1 MMKVGFIGTGN
12 MTSAIVKGIVAS
24 GQIPKEN
31 LYLSNRTPEKRDRL
45 ASETGATVCSSNEEL
60 VSTVDVVILAIK
72 PNLFSTVLPELAPL
86 LIEHNPVVVSIAA
99 GISLAQMH
107 SMIGQDSAMRI
118 IRVMPNLNSQIS
130 EGMAAVCG
138 NDHATAEEIDFIV
151 SVFESIG
158 EAIVMKE
165 EDFSVFSAIAG
176 CSPAFTF
183 LFVDALSRAAVKYG
197 IPKEMATKIA
207 AQAVLGSGKM
217 LKESDQTPWNLIDQV
232 SSPGGTTIEGV
243 LALEENGFMTSV
255 VKAVDAVVKKDRNMN
270 KE

>member
-1 MMKVGFIGTGN
+1 MKVGFIGTGN
-12 MTSAIVKGIVAS
+12 MTSAIVKGIAAA

-31 LYLSNRTPEKRDRL
+31 IYLSNRTPEKRDRL
-45 ASETGATVCSSNEEL
+45 ANETGTTVCSSNEEL

-151 SVFESIG
+151 SV
-158 EAIVMKE
+158 
-165 EDFSVFSAIAG
+165 
-176 CSPAFTF
+176 
-183 LFVDALSRAAVKYG
+183 
-197 IPKEMATKIA
+197 
-207 AQAVLGSGKM
+207 
-217 LKESDQTPWNLIDQV
+217 
-232 SSPGGTTIEGV
+232 
-243 LALEENGFMTSV
+243 
-255 VKAVDAVVKKDRNMN
+255 
-270 KE
+270 

>member
-24 GQIPKEN
+24 GQMPKEN

-99 GISLAQMH
+99 GISLSQMH

-138 NDHATAEEIDFIV
+138 NEQATAEEIDFIV

-255 VKAVDAVVKKDRNMN
+255 VKAVDAVVEKDRNMN